1 VRPTEKKEMQKH
13 TAWHLSGGSSMMEEV
28 CSKSQIL
35 SKFYIDPRNASGAGV
50 PCTKKGGETV
60 HIN

>member
-1 VRPTEKKEMQKH
+1 MLQGQQKKKEMQKH

-35 SKFYIDPRNASGAGV
+35 STFCTDPRNASGV
-50 PCTKKGGETV
+50 GGSM
-60 HIN
+60 